1 MKVYN
6 ISFQIDPALEFQW
19 LEWMK
24 NIFIPS
30 LMSSQSFTENKFY
43 QIKVNADQSPTYTLQ
58 LYCDK
63 IELWQSYQELHAST
77 HLQDIALTWG
87 EKCYYF
93 CTEMQIVN

>member
-1 MKVYN
+1 MIIYN
-6 ISFQIDPALEFQW
+6 VTVNIDDSVHDEW

-24 NIFIPS
+24 NNFIPS

-43 QIKVNADQSPTYTLQ
+43 QVKVNADQSPTYTLQ
-58 LYCDK
+58 LYCDN
-63 IELWQSYQELHAST
+63 IELWQAYQELQANDHLKEVQHA
-77 HLQDIALTWG
+77 WG

>member
-24 NIFIPS
+24 NNFIPS
-30 LMSSQSFTENKFY
+30 LMSSQSFSDHKLY
-43 QIKVNADQSPTYTLQ
+43 QIEVQADQSPTYTLQ
-58 LYCDK
+58 LYCDNM
-63 IELWQSYQELHAST
+63 ELWQAYQELQANDHLKEVQHA
-77 HLQDIALTWG
+77 WG